1 MLRSTGLLSL
11 AFASLLVAACGGG
24 QHAPTLPNGQKLA
37 IMVMLDRTLPP
48 NTEPDKAQQL
58 QQVSETFESDLV
70 DVLRANGYDA
80 AAVTAVDNGNDP
92 GRYLLRTQI
101 LNYNAGSKAARMF
114 VGFGAGSA
122 RLDAAYELVGPGGAS
137 YLKGTPGVST
147 SKADWRRVVRKVNED
162 IVDAVNV
169 RLRQSL

>member
-1 MLRSTGLLSL
+1 M
-11 AFASLLVAACGGG
+11 V
-24 QHAPTLPNGQKLA
+24 
-37 IMVMLDRTLPP
+37 IMDRTAPP
-48 NTEPDKAQQL
+48 DAAPDKIQQL
-58 QQVSETFESDLV
+58 QQVADEFESDLV

-80 AAVTAVDNGNDP
+80 AAVAQIDNSNEP
-92 GRYLLRTQI
+92 GRYLLKTQI

-122 RLDAAYELVGPGGAS
+122 RLDAAFELLGPGGAS

-147 SKADWRRVVRKVNED
+147 GKADWRRVVRKVNED
-162 IVDAVNV
+162 IANAVNV